1 MPSGGNHNDGRF
13 GESLSPWYDGVWYLK
28 IVLPVTLAQRMY
40 YIVLQLSMQ
49 KLVETRQGPFGNE
62 KIMRTLVL
70 ESHNAPFALT
80 KFRVP
85 YRDKARY
92 SYESWPVEV
101 TPPDGVGRCGWLCR
115 GRSSRENRS
124 QRFKKEVLCNHHR
137 S

>member
-1 MPSGGNHNDGRF
+1 M
-13 GESLSPWYDGVWYLK
+13 K
-28 IVLPVTLAQRMY
+28 
-40 YIVLQLSMQ
+40 
-49 KLVETRQGPFGNE
+49 

-85 YRDKARY
+85 YRGKTRY
-92 SYESWPVEV
+92 WYESWPVEV

-124 QRFKKEVLCNHHR
+124 LRFEKKVLCDHR
-137 S
+137 DS